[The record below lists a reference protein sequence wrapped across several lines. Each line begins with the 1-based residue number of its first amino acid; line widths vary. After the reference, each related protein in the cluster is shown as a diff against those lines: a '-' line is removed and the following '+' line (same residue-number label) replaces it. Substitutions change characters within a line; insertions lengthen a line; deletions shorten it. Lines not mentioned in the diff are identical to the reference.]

1 MVSPLEL
8 KNKEFSTKLMGYN
21 KAEVDDFLSVVI
33 KDYEALYRF
42 FRKNAD
48 PEEVSSEADESPEP
62 KYPEPKYPEHRQPG
76 QMPRQSARGGAEA
89 NAVGAPSEEGSPP
102 ESRPQDRA
110 VVEILEMARQ
120 AAEDA
125 RRAASAEA
133 QSLVADAQRRAAVI
147 AAEADSKVRAAERR
161 LQDLSSQES
170 AARARMKGLI
180 EGYRQLME
188 DFEETSGIDYNL

>member
-42 FRKNAD
+42 FRKNSEAEAD
-48 PEEVSSEADESPEP
+48 AAHEKQEAFEVSNPAARPSNQKASDNERNQLQGKGSDESPEAAP
-62 KYPEPKYPEHRQPG
+62 L
-76 QMPRQSARGGAEA
+76 AESK
-89 NAVGAPSEEGSPP
+89 PH
-102 ESRPQDRA
+102 DRA
-110 VVEILEMARQ
+110 VMEILEMARQ

-133 QSLVADAQRRAAVI
+133 QSVMADAQRKAAAV
-147 AAEADSKVRAAERR
+147 AAEADSKLRAAERR
-161 LQDLSSQES
+161 LQDLSAQE
-170 AARARMKGLI
+170 AAVRARMKGLI
-180 EGYRQLME
+180 EVYRQLME
-188 DFEETSGIDYNL
+188 DFEATSGIDYNL